1 MKKFGVF
8 LLAFMLILLLCACES
23 NIYTV
28 KMDGITFTVDTDLG
42 TISDGTNTY
51 KFSVYA
57 EAGGGQRTRFT
68 YPNGATWWWYRDS
81 NTNGGG
87 YSDNY
92 DETTY
97 VPGNVLMSVIETKSN
112 EKSSQSGSQ
121 VRMSYVNVL
130 VGMILFLIGVFN
142 AAAPRTAWY
151 LTKGWKYKNLE
162 PSDAAIELNR
172 VIGVIAAIIGIVV
185 CFV

>member
-1 MKKFGVF
+1 MKKLSVF

-23 NIYTV
+23 AGDSNIYTV
-28 KMDGITFTVDTDLG
+28 EKDGITFTVDTDLG

-112 EKSSQSGSQ
+112 EKSSHA
-121 VRMSYVNVL
+121 NVILGVILLL
-130 VGMILFLIGVFN
+130 VGVFN

-162 PSDAAIELNR
+162 PSDAAIEFNR
-172 VIGVIAAIIGIVV
+172 VVGVIAAIIGIVV
-185 CFV
+185 CFA